1 MKLKSLSYLA
11 HGFVLAI
18 GSPIILYGVVDNLN
32 VLIHPADVLPPIVF
46 SICVYGL
53 FVLLAYVLTRSLDS
67 AGLIASILVLG
78 VFHLWSIFLAVVIIT
93 SITLVAINILFKKVR
108 YSDTHRVLNAVSI
121 ALVGF
126 YLIRFVNMSVSE
138 LWAPV
143 PVAIQP
149 VQGVPGPL
157 ADQAHAPDIYYIIL
171 DGYGRADMLQDIHG
185 FDNSSFI
192 TALEERGFVIPSESQ
207 SNYARTLLSLSSSL
221 NMQYLD
227 NAPSAGNN
235 PTLWWPLKDDLQH
248 SEVRRTLESQGY
260 KTIFL
265 ANNADYSNIRDGD
278 YYEAPF
284 PIQLDIFSALFLYQT
299 NFKPLAEMDELGI
312 ANFSYATHRQI
323 ILYAFERL
331 PEVAQI
337 EGPKYVFA
345 HIVAPHPPYVFD
357 RDGNPV
363 EPDYPFSLSIE
374 SHAGYVEQLQ
384 FINQATLDM
393 VDGILANSKS
403 PPIII
408 IQGDHGPG
416 TMTNHDSLKDTCLYE
431 RFSILNAYYLPGVDP
446 ASVPADIS
454 PVNSFRFL
462 FNTYFDGTLEILPN
476 RQYFSTND
484 RFYEFTDVTG
494 RTQQTCR
501 SSFDDTP

>member
-1 MKLKSLSYLA
+1 MKSLSYFV
-11 HGFVLAI
+11 HGFVFAL
-18 GSPIILYGVVDNLN
+18 GGPIILYGVVDNLN

-46 SICVYGL
+46 SICAFSL
-53 FVLLAYVLTRSLDS
+53 FVLLAYALTRSLDS
-67 AGLIASILVLG
+67 AGLIASIMVLG
-78 VFHLWSIFLAVVIIT
+78 FFHLWSIFWAVIIIT
-93 SITLVAINILFKKVR
+93 SIALLAVKILFKKVR
-108 YSDTHRVLNAVSI
+108 SADSHRVLNAVSI

-126 YLIRFVNMSVSE
+126 YLFRFMSMSVSA
-138 LWAPV
+138 LWSPV

-149 VQGVPGPL
+149 IQGAPAPT
-157 ADQAHAPDIYYIIL
+157 AKHAEAPDIYYIIL
-171 DGYGRADMLQDIHG
+171 DGYGRADMLQDIHD
-185 FDNSSFI
+185 FDNSNFV
-192 TALEERGFVIPSESQ
+192 TALKERGFVVPSESQ

-227 NAPSAGNN
+227 TAPSKGGGSD
-235 PTLWWPLKDDLQH
+235 LWWPLKDDLQH
-248 SEVRRTLESQGY
+248 SEVRRILEDHGY

-265 ANNADYSNIRDGD
+265 ANNADYSDIRDGD

-299 NFKPLAEMDELGI
+299 NFRPLAELDQLGI

-323 ILYAFERL
+323 ILYEFRRL

-337 EGPKYVFA
+337 ESPKYVFA

-357 RDGNPV
+357 REGNPM
-363 EPDYPFSLSIE
+363 EPDYPFTLSVE

-384 FINQATLDM
+384 FINRATLDM

-416 TMTNHDSLKDTCLYE
+416 TMTNHDSLQDTCLYE
-431 RFSILNAYYLPGVDP
+431 RFSILNALYLPGVDP
-446 ASVPADIS
+446 ASVATDLS
-454 PVNSFRFL
+454 PVNTFRFL
-462 FNTYFDGTLEILPN
+462 FNRYFNGNLEILPN
-476 RQYFSTND
+476 RQFFSTND
-484 RFYEFTDVTG
+484 RFYEFTEVTG
-494 RTQQTCR
+494 QTQQMC
-501 SSFDDTP
+501 SINSNDTP